1 MARAAMFSAM
11 SPRTPQLDRTLD
23 HLWHL
28 IAGLVALLAGHIGH
42 ELTGAEDQS
51 LTRWIRPRLLAV
63 EALARRLL
71 ILDALHLPVPSL
83 RKYPEASRKPVQPV
97 KPTQTDPA
105 HSRRPSFA
113 LFEPIASLQ
122 EGFYI
127 EGMGKDR
134 FGPRILPRIIDICAA
149 DSPKASPE
157 RTERTNKLAD
167 RVAALRLVIDERAA
181 VAARIAR
188 RLARAH
194 APDSPNRKR
203 SPLRPGHPPGSRS
216 RQLPDWLRE
225 GLNMIALE
233 LRGWP
238 PPPLSISG

>member
-1 MARAAMFSAM
+1 M

-23 HLWHL
+23 HLWHR
-28 IAGLVALLAGHIGH
+28 IAGLVALLARHIGQ
-42 ELTGAEDQS
+42 EGAETDGRS
-51 LTRWIRPRLLAV
+51 LTRWIRPCLLAV

-71 ILDALHLPVPSL
+71 ILDALHLPVPAL
-83 RKYPEASRKPVQPV
+83 RKYPEPSGRRVQLAQS
-97 KPTQTDPA
+97 TPA
-105 HSRRPSFA
+105 GTAPSRRPAFA
-113 LFEPIASLQ
+113 LFEPIASLRA
-122 EGFYI
+122 GFYI
-127 EGMGKDR
+127 EGMGKGR

-149 DSPKASPE
+149 DSPKAPPE

-167 RVAALRLVIDERAA
+167 RVAALRLVIEERAA

-194 APDSPNRKR
+194 APDSPNRQR

-216 RQLPDWLRE
+216 RQLPEWLRE
-225 GLNMIALE
+225 GLDMIALE

-238 PPPLSISG
+238 PPPCRISG

>member
-1 MARAAMFSAM
+1 M
-11 SPRTPQLDRTLD
+11 SPRTPQLDQTLD
-23 HLWHL
+23 HLWHR
-28 IAGLVALLAGHIGH
+28 IAGLVALLARHIGP
-42 ELTGAEDQS
+42 EGEGAEGRS
-51 LTRWIRPRLLAV
+51 LTRWIRPSLLAV

-71 ILDALHLPVPSL
+71 ILDALHLPVPNL

-97 KPTQTDPA
+97 KRTQTETAP
-105 HSRRPSFA
+105 SRRPSFT
-113 LFEPIASLQ
+113 LFEPIASLRA
-122 EGFYI
+122 GFYI
-127 EGMGKDR
+127 EGMGKGR
-134 FGPRILPRIIDICAA
+134 FGPRILPRIIDICAV
-149 DSPKASPE
+149 DSPKSPPD

-167 RVAALRLVIDERAA
+167 RVAALRLVIEERAA

-194 APDSPNRKR
+194 APDSPNRQR

-225 GLNMIALE
+225 GLAMIALE

-238 PPPLSISG
+238 PPPCRISG